1 MKVKNINSECEST
14 SSSSTAQNMK
24 ISWEVPQQNK
34 CIKYSNDYFIA
45 TTSEVINGI
54 CSIGVTKIEP
64 KHGKGC
70 GDTLSILGNVV
81 IQGDLSANNIS
92 GVQNGEAQRTGTGD
106 TGPRGPKG
114 DTGDT
119 GPTGPK

>member
-45 TTSEVINGI
+45 KAEL
-54 CSIGVTKIEP
+54 
-64 KHGKGC
+64 
-70 GDTLSILGNVV
+70 LSQCQILLLYIV
-81 IQGDLSANNIS
+81 
-92 GVQNGEAQRTGTGD
+92 
-106 TGPRGPKG
+106 
-114 DTGDT
+114 
-119 GPTGPK
+119 